1 MSFDSHA
8 HLQHLMPG
16 LTRRE
21 ALAAA
26 GAFSLLSLP
35 GVAQAQDQKVL
46 HYGRLSPFDSLDP
59 IRQFDEESSELVR
72 LCYGTLLSYAYLDR
86 PYRLEADL
94 LERLPEV
101 AADKVTLT
109 LRLKKGIRFHDN
121 ACFPGGKGREL
132 VADDVLYSIKRYADA
147 KLNSKSW
154 FAMEG
159 AVVGL
164 DAFRAASAKAPVD
177 HRTAPVE
184 GLKRIDSHTLSIKL
198 TRENPLFLFSLAI
211 SSTVPVAHE
220 AVAMYGDQFGVNPV
234 GTGPYMIAK
243 AERKGVLRFL
253 KNPNYHQ
260 SYPSTGAPGDAEN
273 GLLKSAGRKLPL
285 IDVLE
290 MPLIEEPQPGML
302 KFLKGELDWRG
313 IDRAN
318 FTKMVRRKP
327 DGGFELTPEF
337 AVKFEIY
344 NVLGVAATYINLN
357 MKDPLIGGNKALRQA
372 LLHLTDTQ
380 GEIDVLLNGRGQKLK
395 SIVPLE
401 FPGSERDTGAT
412 YPGYDVARAKA
423 LLAQAGFPDGKG
435 LPPLLYRVA
444 GTSSTERTAF
454 DFAKA
459 RYAAAGVQLRAEFS
473 DYPTAIKAAEA
484 GNFQIANLG
493 GWVADYPDAENF
505 YQLLY
510 GKNTAPGPNHSAFVN
525 AAYDRAYETARLM
538 NNGPQRFA
546 LFRTMNDIIKD
557 EVPLILRFNNVRF
570 GVRQKWLANFKRNEL
585 APEFK
590 YLDIDMAAKKKGI

>member
-1 MSFDSHA
+1 
-8 HLQHLMPG
+8 
-16 LTRRE
+16 
-21 ALAAA
+21 
-26 GAFSLLSLP
+26 
-35 GVAQAQDQKVL
+35 
-46 HYGRLSPFDSLDP
+46 
-59 IRQFDEESSELVR
+59 
-72 LCYGTLLSYAYLDR
+72 
-86 PYRLEADL
+86 
-94 LERLPEV
+94 
-101 AADKVTLT
+101 
-109 LRLKKGIRFHDN
+109 
-121 ACFPGGKGREL
+121 
-132 VADDVLYSIKRYADA
+132 
-147 KLNSKSW
+147 
-154 FAMEG
+154 MEG

-164 DAFRAASAKAPVD
+164 DAFRAASAKASVD

-260 SYPSTGAPGDAEN
+260 SYPSTGAPGDAEK

-344 NVLGVAATYINLN
+344 NVLGVAAAYINLN

-372 LLHLTDTQ
+372 LVHLTDTQ

-510 GKNTAPGPNHSAFVN
+510 GKNTAPGPNHSAFVD

>member
-1 MSFDSHA
+1 MSFNPQALLERLS
-8 HLQHLMPG
+8 PG
-16 LTRRE
+16 LNRRE

-35 GVAQAQDQKVL
+35 GVAQAQEQKVL
-46 HYGRLSPFDSLDP
+46 HYGRLQPFDSLDP
-59 IRQFDEESSELVR
+59 VRQFDAESSELVR
-72 LCYGTLLSYAYLDR
+72 LCYGTLLAYAYLDR
-86 PYRLEADL
+86 PYKLEGDL
-94 LERLPEV
+94 LERLPEA

-109 LRLKKGIRFHDN
+109 LRLRKGIRFHDN

-177 HRTAPVE
+177 HRTVPVE

-211 SSTVPVAHE
+211 SSTAPVAHE
-220 AVAMYGDQFGVNPV
+220 AVAMYGDQLGVNPV
-234 GTGPYMIAK
+234 GTGPFMISK

-253 KNPNYHQ
+253 RNPNYHQ
-260 SYPSTGAPGDAEN
+260 TYPSAGAPGDAEK
-273 GLLKSAGRKLPL
+273 GLLKAAGRKLPL
-285 IDVLE
+285 MDVLE

-318 FTKMVRRKP
+318 FSKMIQRGA
-327 DGGFELTPEF
+327 DGRPKLSPEF
-337 AVKFEIY
+337 AGKFEIY
-344 NVLGVAATYINLN
+344 SAQGTDTTYINLN
-357 MKDPLIGGNKALRQA
+357 MRDPLLGGNKALRQA
-372 LLHLTDTQ
+372 LMHLTDTQ
-380 GEIDVLLNGRGQKLK
+380 GQIDVLLNGRGQKLK
-395 SIVPLE
+395 SLVPLE

-412 YPGYDVARAKA
+412 YPGYDLARAKA
-423 LLAQAGFPDGKG
+423 LLAQAGYPDGKG
-435 LPPLLYRVA
+435 LPPLLYRVG
-444 GTSSTERTAF
+444 GTTSTQRTAF

-459 RYAAAGVQLRAEFS
+459 RCAAAGVQLRAEFS
-473 DYPTAIKAAEA
+473 DYPTAIKAVES
-484 GNFQIANLG
+484 GNFQIADLG
-493 GWVADYPDAENF
+493 GWLADYPDAENF

-510 GKNTAPGPNHSAFVN
+510 SKNMAPGPNHSAFSN
-525 AAYDRAYETARLM
+525 PAYDRAYEASKLM
-538 NNGPQRFA
+538 PNGPQRYA

-557 EVPLILRFNNVRF
+557 EVPLIIGLNTTRF
-570 GVRQKWLANFKRNEL
+570 GITQKWLSNFKRNML
-585 APEFK
+585 VPEFM
-590 YLDIDMAAKKKGI
+590 YLDIDMAAKKKGV

>member
-1 MSFDSHA
+1 MSFDSRA
-8 HLQHLMPG
+8 HLERLAPG

-26 GAFSLLSLP
+26 GAMPLMSLP
-35 GVAQAQDQKVL
+35 GVAQAQEPKVL
-46 HYGRLSPFDSLDP
+46 HYGRLGPFDSLDP
-59 IRQFDEESSELVR
+59 IRQFDAVSSELVL
-72 LCYGTLLSYAYLDR
+72 LCHGTLLAYAYLDR
-86 PYRLEADL
+86 PYKLQPEL

-109 LRLKKGIRFHDN
+109 LRLRKGIRFHDN

-147 KLNSKSW
+147 RLNSKSW

-164 DAFRAASAKAPVD
+164 DAHRAATAKGAVD
-177 HRTAPVE
+177 HRTAAVE

-211 SSTVPVAHE
+211 SSTAPVAHE
-220 AVAMYGDQFGVNPV
+220 AVAMYGDQLGVNPV
-234 GTGPYMIAK
+234 GTGPYTIAK

-260 SYPSTGAPGDAEN
+260 SYPSTGAPGDAEQ
-273 GLLKSAGRKLPL
+273 GLLKAAGKKLPL

-313 IDRAN
+313 VDRAN
-318 FTKMVRRKP
+318 FTKMVRRE
-327 DGGFELTPEF
+327 GGKFSLTPEF
-337 AVKFEIY
+337 ADKFEIY
-344 NVLGVAATYINLN
+344 SVLGVAVTYTNLN
-357 MKDPLIGGNKALRQA
+357 LKDPLIGGNKALRQA
-372 LLHLTDTQ
+372 IQHLTDTQ
-380 GEIDVLLNGRGQKLK
+380 GDIDVLNNGRGQKLK
-395 SIVPLE
+395 SLVPVD

-412 YPGYDVARAKA
+412 YPGYDLARAKA
-423 LLAQAGFPDGKG
+423 LLAQAGYPDGKG
-435 LPPLLYRVA
+435 LPPLLYRVGA
-444 GTSSTERTAF
+444 TSSTARTSF
-454 DFAKA
+454 DFHKA
-459 RYAAAGVQLRAEFS
+459 RFAAAGVQLRAEFT
-473 DYPTAIKAAEA
+473 DYPTAVKAVES
-484 GNFQIANLG
+484 GNYQIADLG

-510 GKNTAPGPNHSAFVN
+510 SKNVAPGPNHSSFVN
-525 AAYDRAYETARLM
+525 AAYDRAYEASRLM
-538 NNGPQRFA
+538 PNGPQRYA
-546 LFRTMNDIIKD
+546 LFRTMNELIRD
-557 EVPLILRFNNVRF
+557 EVPIVVGYNFVRF
-570 GVRQKWLANFKRNEL
+570 GIRQKWLTNFKRNEL
-585 APEFK
+585 VPEFK

>member
-101 AADKVTLT
+101 AADKLTLT

-177 HRTAPVE
+177 HRTALVE

-337 AVKFEIY
+337 AAKFEIY

-590 YLDIDMAAKKKGI
+590 YLDIDMTAKKKGI

>member
-1 MSFDSHA
+1 MSFDSQA
-8 HLQHLMPG
+8 HLQRLMPG

-21 ALAAA
+21 ALATA

-59 IRQFDEESSELVR
+59 IRQFDVDTSELVQ
-72 LCYGTLLSYAYLDR
+72 LCYGTLLAYSYLDR
-86 PYRLEADL
+86 PYKLEPDL
-94 LERLPEV
+94 LERMPEV

-147 KLNSKSW
+147 KLNNKSW

-211 SSTVPVAHE
+211 SSTAPVAHE
-220 AVAMYGDQFGVNPV
+220 AVVMYGDQLGVNPV
-234 GTGPYMIAK
+234 GTGPYMIAM

-260 SYPSTGAPGDAEN
+260 TYPSTGAPGDAEK

-313 IDRAN
+313 VDRAN

-337 AVKFEIY
+337 AAKFEIY
-344 NVLGVAATYINLN
+344 NVLGVAVTYINLN

-380 GEIDVLLNGRGQKLK
+380 GEIDVLNNGRGQKLK

-510 GKNTAPGPNHSAFVN
+510 GKNVAPGPNHSAFAN
-525 AAYDRAYETARLM
+525 AAYDRAYEAARLM
-538 NNGPQRFA
+538 SNGPQRFA
-546 LFRTMNDIIKD
+546 HFRTMNDIIKD
-557 EVPLILRFNNVRF
+557 EVPMIVRANNVRF
-570 GVRQKWLANFKRNEL
+570 GIRQKWLANFKRNEL
-585 APEFK
+585 VPEFK
-590 YLDIDMAAKKKGI
+590 FLDIDMAAKKKGI